1 MGSELE
7 EGAVVEPEQRD
18 DKEDE
23 QRGLREL
30 PDRPAARGMGVS
42 WPAEGACTT
51 GGKGWHLRRALIA
64 ELYSTEFGMRYGDG
78 GCDADEVESLAA
90 ASSASFS
97 SGGGVSIGGGFCLAL
112 AALFS
117 ADIPGAAAAGVALT
131 ASQANW
137 PLARRQVPGAAAQ
150 LQTGFKVVRW
160 STSKSDCDKFVPVGI
175 EILGKIFLKNIFK
188 NILFLKLY
196 TIPVF

>member
-150 LQTGFKVVRW
+150 LQTGLPLNHFIISHQLRL
-160 STSKSDCDKFVPVGI
+160 TTCGLI
-175 EILGKIFLKNIFK
+175 RYL
-188 NILFLKLY
+188 
-196 TIPVF
+196 